1 MIDMTIVPY
10 CVLIVDDEPS
20 IRNLLLS
27 FLNILSYQCETASN
41 GKEALEKLKER
52 PYDAVITDVVMPEMD
67 GIALTQE
74 IAKKYPDLPVMVMT
88 GFSDEFSAQKAISA
102 GAREF
107 IKKPF
112 SITEFSL
119 RLNKML
125 RDQEILREIHIK
137 NEEIKVISTQMISGL
152 QIESRE
158 KIENLQREI
167 EALKKRLGEK

>member
-1 MIDMTIVPY
+1 M
-10 CVLIVDDEPS
+10 
-20 IRNLLLS
+20 
-27 FLNILSYQCETASN
+27 
-41 GKEALEKLKER
+41 EKLKER

-119 RLNKML
+119 RVNKML
-125 RDQEILREIHIK
+125 RDQEILREIHTQ
-137 NEEIKVISTQMISGL
+137 NEEIKVISTQMISDL